1 MHHLIKSSQK
11 ATKGRKYYY
20 STLSLR
26 MVRYLSFPRS
36 AANEEKSQDSNRH
49 LCAKFILFATAA
61 AWGGGGSRKGFMWI
75 RAWQVRDVIQ
85 LLVRENRAE
94 NGLVFFPKGILLQ
107 GSTL

>member
-61 AWGGGGSRKGFMWI
+61 AWGWGGKQKGLY
-75 RAWQVRDVIQ
+75 VDS
-85 LLVRENRAE
+85 
-94 NGLVFFPKGILLQ
+94 GLASEGCHPASCQ
-107 GSTL
+107 GK